1 MNFNVKNNKLNRIAF
16 WGCGGEGIYYVAK
29 YFYYQNK
36 FCVGYDLKQ
45 TKYTKRLEKLGI
57 KVINK
62 NPKKLRNIDL
72 VVYSNAIPLKV
83 VEGVLKI
90 NPGVKFVDL
99 GTFYNQT
106 VNDFES
112 KKLPTF
118 EVKAFKK
125 SGIAPLYNLK
135 LNCDEVFIGV
145 TGTNGKTT
153 TCEILYSIFKN
164 AGYKTCLVSTI
175 SAKIGDKQLKTGLHT
190 TTPSGTKLYK
200 IIKKGKKSECK
211 YYIIETTSQGLAM
224 KRLAGLKFDYAV
236 FTNVTNE
243 HLDYHKT
250 YKKYLK
256 AKSKL
261 ITENLKNNGTVVLN
275 VDDKGS
281 YKYLANIAK
290 KFVTYG
296 INKKADF
303 IGSNINEDCGVS
315 FTCNKNTYKLNIYGV
330 YNVYNALACV
340 AVAKLEK
347 IGSAKIQQGFFK
359 VKQVKGRMHVIKNN
373 PFKVVVDFAHT
384 PDALEKALVWAK
396 NNTENKVLCV
406 FGCAGGRDVKKR
418 KEMGKIASIL
428 SDKVILT
435 AEDPRYEKL
444 KDINDQIQHGFNKD
458 NLNKLIRFDDDSKN
472 VKVRKDAIKKAL
484 SIAKKGD
491 SVIICGKGHEE
502 SMNFGG
508 KEYQWSDIEQTTKL
522 IKKL

>member
-1 MNFNVKNNKLNRIAF
+1 MNKYNNIVF
-16 WGCGGEGIYYVAK
+16 WGCGGEGVYCAAK
-29 YFYYQNK
+29 YFYYQGK
-36 FCVGYDLKQ
+36 ACVGYDLNQ
-45 TKYTKRLEKLGI
+45 TKYTKKLEKLGI
-57 KVINK
+57 KVFKK
-62 NPKKLRNIDL
+62 NPKKLKNIEL

-83 VEGVLKI
+83 VEEISKI
-90 NPGVKFVDL
+90 NPSIKFVDL

-106 VNDFES
+106 INDFES
-112 KKLPTF
+112 RKLSF
-118 EVKAFKK
+118 SQIKAFKK

-135 LNCDEVFIGV
+135 LNGNEVFIGI

-175 SAKIGDKQLKTGLHT
+175 SAKIDDKQLKTGLHT
-190 TTPSGTKLYK
+190 TTPSGMELYK
-200 IIKKGKKSECK
+200 LIKKGKKAGCK
-211 YYIIETTSQGLAM
+211 YYIIEATSQGLAM

-250 YKKYLK
+250 YKNYLK

-261 ITENLKNNGTVVLN
+261 ITENLKNNGSVILN

-281 YKYLANIAK
+281 YKYLVNIAK
-290 KFVTYG
+290 NFVTYG
-296 INKKADF
+296 INKKASF
-303 IGSNINEDCGVS
+303 IGSNITENRGVS
-315 FTCNKNTYKLNIYGV
+315 FTCNKNTYKLNIFGT
-330 YNVYNALACV
+330 YNVYNALACI
-340 AVAKLEK
+340 AVANLEK
-347 IGSAKIQQGFFK
+347 IGTVKIQQGFSK
-359 VKQVKGRMHVIKNN
+359 VKQVKGRLQVIKNS
-373 PFKVVVDFAHT
+373 PFKVVIDFAHT
-384 PDALEKALVWAK
+384 PDALEKALIWAK
-396 NNTENKVLCV
+396 NNTKNRVLCV

-428 SDKVILT
+428 SDKVIIT

-444 KDINDQIQHGFNKD
+444 RDINDQIQSGFNKD

-472 VKVRKDAIKKAL
+472 VKTRKDAIKKAL

-491 SVIICGKGHEE
+491 TVIICGKGHEK

-508 KEYQWSDIEQTTKL
+508 KEYRWSDIEQTSKL
-522 IKKL
+522 IRKL